1 MSLPMTTL
9 LMLQAYAD
17 GELDGDELAEAE
29 RVLDESAH
37 AREFV
42 SSLGVLTHAARAAVA
57 LEPLPEV
64 DLADAIFAKIDAEPS
79 ARAPSAVSSLAAAR
93 DRRAKRSQ
101 MVVVVGALAMAAAGI
116 LFLRGRNAEPGKAEV
131 AQAGQDRGVEV
142 SSIDSNDDSNVSVFY
157 LPASGGNA
165 ASSVVV
171 WIDDKGAP

>member
-1 MSLPMTTL
+1 MTTL

-17 GELDGDELAEAE
+17 GELDGDELVEAE
-29 RVLDESAH
+29 QLLRESAH
-37 AREFV
+37 ARAFV
-42 SSLGVLTHAARAAVA
+42 ESLGVLTHAARAAVA
-57 LEPLPEV
+57 LDPIPDV
-64 DLADAIFAKIDAEPS
+64 DLTDAIFAKIEAAPPV
-79 ARAPSAVSSLAAAR
+79 ARPAAAASSLAAAR

-116 LFLRGRNAEPGKAEV
+116 LFLRGRSAEPGKAEM